1 MDLAVDNPWILAG
14 LLLCGLPIVNNGMRQ
29 YAYPSLAMV
38 PADPLSTAIA
48 LGLRL
53 CAVAAVAALVLGLA
67 GLHRTEQS
75 REHIGYGAN
84 IVLLLDRSSS
94 MDNSFAGKAPDGDNE
109 SKAAAARRLLG
120 EFIGQRPHDFIGI
133 AEYSTAPMFVLPLTD
148 NKTALQAAIN
158 ATATP
163 ALAYTHISK
172 GLSMALDYFQQ
183 ADSAADGSRIVLL
196 VSDGAAAIDPDSELE
211 LRKAF
216 KQRHVRLYWLFLRT
230 SGSPGLFEKPQD
242 PRDDNP
248 GAMPERHLHLF
259 FQSLNIAYRA
269 YQAENPEAMR
279 EAIADINRLEH
290 APLHYRERLPKRDL
304 STACYLWATVFLAL
318 LWMAK
323 GCEVRL

>member
-1 MDLAVDNPWILAG
+1 MNLAVDNPWILAG
-14 LLLCGLPIVNNGMRQ
+14 LLLCGLPMANNGMRHST
-29 YAYPSLAMV
+29 YPSLALI
-38 PADPLSTAIA
+38 PADPFSTAIA

-53 CAVAAVAALVLGLA
+53 CAVAAIAALVLGLA
-67 GLHRTEQS
+67 GLHQTERS
-75 REHIGYGAN
+75 RERIGYGAN

-94 MDNSFAGKAPDGDNE
+94 MDNTFAGKAPDGENE
-109 SKAAAARRLLG
+109 AKAAAARRFLG
-120 EFIGQRPHDFIGI
+120 EFIGQRPHDLIGI
-133 AEYSTAPMFVLPLTD
+133 AEYSTAPLFVMPLTD

-172 GLSMALDYFQQ
+172 GLSMALDLFQQ
-183 ADSAADGSRIVLL
+183 ADSAADGQRIVLL

-211 LRKAF
+211 LRNAF
-216 KQRHVRLYWLFLRT
+216 KQRQIRLYWLFLR
-230 SGSPGLFEKPQD
+230 SAGSPGLFEKPQD

-279 EAIADINRLEH
+279 EAMADINRLEH

-304 STACYLWATVFLAL
+304 SAACYFLATIWLTL
-318 LWMAK
+318 LWLAK
-323 GCEVRL
+323 FLEVKL